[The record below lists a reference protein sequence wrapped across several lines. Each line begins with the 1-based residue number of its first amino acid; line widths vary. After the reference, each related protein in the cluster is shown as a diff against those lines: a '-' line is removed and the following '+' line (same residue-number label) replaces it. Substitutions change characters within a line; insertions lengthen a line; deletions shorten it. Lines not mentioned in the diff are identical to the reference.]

1 MNKNDLLT
9 VTIEDLTKDGEG
21 IGHADGF
28 TLFVKDALIGD
39 KVLARVTRPKKTYA
53 FARVEKVL
61 EPGACRVTAP
71 CPEARRC
78 GGCRLQEMD
87 YAAQLAWKRKLVKD
101 TMTRIGGLPDLEVR
115 PVIGM
120 DVPYRYRNKAQYP
133 VGMVKAAG
141 SARAKA
147 SDVTDSRSR
156 NERPADSARAKASDV
171 SDSRSRNE
179 RPAVSARMK
188 TSGAS
193 DKGMRLAAGFYAGR
207 THTLIPVTDCLLTP
221 EENARILETILA
233 FAGKWQI
240 PAYDETTGRGLLRH
254 ILIRK
259 GFATGQI
266 LVCLVINGRELPH
279 SEELVDELRLIS
291 GVTSICFNI
300 NTKRT
305 NVILGS
311 RVVPLWG
318 DPWIE
323 DVLGGLRFRISPLSF
338 YQVNPVQCEKL
349 YGEALKAA
357 ALTGQETVYDLY
369 CGIGTISLFLARHA
383 KAVYGVEIVPDAIRD
398 AKENAERNGIEN
410 AHFYTGAAED
420 LVVRGRFDEKTPCPH
435 ADVVVLDPPRKGC
448 APELIDA
455 VLRMAPER
463 VVYVSCD
470 PATFARDLKR
480 FHEGSGTVS
489 YEPAYVQP
497 FDMFPETTH
506 CENVCL
512 LEKRR

>member
-53 FARVEKVL
+53 FARVEKIL
-61 EPGACRVTAP
+61 EPGACRTAAP

-101 TMTRIGGLPDLEVR
+101 TMTRIGGLPELEVR

-120 DVPYRYRNKAQYP
+120 DEPYRYRNKAQYP
-133 VGMVKAAG
+133 VGMVEKN
-141 SARAKA
+141 
-147 SDVTDSRSR
+147 T
-156 NERPADSARAKASDV
+156 
-171 SDSRSRNE
+171 
-179 RPAVSARMK
+179 
-188 TSGAS
+188 
-193 DKGMRLAAGFYAGR
+193 RLAAGFYAGR

-221 EENARILETILA
+221 AENARILETVLA
-233 FAGKWQI
+233 FAGKWRI
-240 PAYDETTGRGLLRH
+240 PAYDEKTGRGLLRH
-254 ILIRK
+254 ILVRK

-266 LVCLVINGRELPH
+266 LVCFIINGRELPH

-291 GVTSICFNI
+291 GVTSICLNI

-311 RVVPLWG
+311 RVIPLWG

-349 YGEALKAA
+349 YSEALKAA
-357 ALTGQETVYDLY
+357 ALTGKETVYDLY

-420 LVVRGRFDEKTPCPH
+420 LIVRGRFDEKTPCPH
-435 ADVVVLDPPRKGC
+435 ANVVVLDPPRKGC

-470 PATFARDLKR
+470 PATLARDLKR
-480 FHEGSGTVS
+480 FYEGSGNVRYT
-489 YEPAYVQP
+489 PAYAQP
-497 FDMFPETTH
+497 VDMFPQTTH
-506 CENVCL
+506 VETVCL
-512 LEKRR
+512 LSRKK

>member
-39 KVLARVTRPKKTYA
+39 KVLARITRPKKTYA
-53 FARVEKVL
+53 FARVEKIL
-61 EPGACRVTAP
+61 EPGACRTAAP

-101 TMTRIGGLPDLEVR
+101 TMTRIGGLPELEVR

-133 VGMVKAAG
+133 VGMVEKN
-141 SARAKA
+141 
-147 SDVTDSRSR
+147 T
-156 NERPADSARAKASDV
+156 
-171 SDSRSRNE
+171 
-179 RPAVSARMK
+179 
-188 TSGAS
+188 
-193 DKGMRLAAGFYAGR
+193 RLAAGFYAGR

-221 EENARILETILA
+221 VENAHILETVLA
-233 FAGKWQI
+233 FAEKWRI
-240 PAYDETTGRGLLRH
+240 PAYDEKTGQGLLRH
-254 ILIRK
+254 ILVRK

-266 LVCLVINGRELPH
+266 LVCFIINGRELPH
-279 SEELVDELRLIS
+279 SEELVDELRRIP
-291 GVTSICFNI
+291 GVTSICLNI

-311 RVVPLWG
+311 RVIPLWG

-357 ALTGQETVYDLY
+357 ALTGKETVYDLY

-383 KAVYGVEIVPDAIRD
+383 KAVYGVEIIPDAIRD

-420 LVVRGRFDEKTPCPH
+420 LVVRGRFDEKTPCPP

-463 VVYVSCD
+463 VIYVSCD
-470 PATFARDLKR
+470 PATLARDLKR
-480 FHEGSGTVS
+480 FHDGNGTVS
-489 YEPAYVQP
+489 YAPAYVQP
-497 FDMFPETTH
+497 TDMFPETTH

-512 LEKRR
+512 LERRG

>member
-28 TLFVKDALIGD
+28 TLFVKDAFIGD

-53 FARVEKVL
+53 FARVEKIL
-61 EPGACRVTAP
+61 APGACRVTAP

-87 YAAQLAWKRKLVKD
+87 YAAQLVWKRKLVED
-101 TMTRIGGLPDLEVR
+101 TMARIGGMPDLEVR

-120 DVPYRYRNKAQYP
+120 DTPYRYRNKAQYP
-133 VGMVKAAG
+133 VGMVKAG
-141 SARAKA
+141 
-147 SDVTDSRSR
+147 
-156 NERPADSARAKASDV
+156 V
-171 SDSRSRNE
+171 SDSRVRNV
-179 RPAVSARMK
+179 RPEH
-188 TSGAS
+188 
-193 DKGMRLAAGFYAGR
+193 GMRLAAGFYAGR

-221 EENARILETILA
+221 EENARILERILA
-233 FAGKWQI
+233 FAGRWQI
-240 PAYDETTGRGLLRH
+240 AAYDETTGQGLLRH

-279 SEELVDELRLIS
+279 SGELVDELRLIS
-291 GVTSICFNI
+291 GVTSICLNI

-305 NVILGS
+305 NVILGG

-338 YQVNPVQCEKL
+338 YQVNPAQCEKL

-383 KAVYGVEIVPDAIRD
+383 KTVYGVEIVPDAIRD
-398 AKENAERNGIEN
+398 AKENAERNGIGN

-470 PATFARDLKR
+470 PATLARDLKR
-480 FHEGSGTVS
+480 FHEGSGNVRYT
-489 YEPAYVQP
+489 PAYAQP
-497 FDMFPETTH
+497 VDMFPQTTH
-506 CENVCL
+506 VETVAL
-512 LEKRR
+512 LTRTD